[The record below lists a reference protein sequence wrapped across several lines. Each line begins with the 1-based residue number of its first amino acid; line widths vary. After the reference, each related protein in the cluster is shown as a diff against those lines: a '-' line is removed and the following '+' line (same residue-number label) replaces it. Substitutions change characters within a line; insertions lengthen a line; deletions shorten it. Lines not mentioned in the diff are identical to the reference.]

1 MAAGTTLRR
10 RSGRGRGPTASS
22 RPALIEQWLRVVI
35 SVGLAS
41 TALIQLSGAAQVVTL
56 LGAGALLAVTG
67 LAGCTRPAESRRCG
81 ELIGGRARAMLKAEG
96 CAGRA
101 PPWLEATL
109 RTAYG
114 SRCVEIW
121 SSARDGAL
129 VLVIGK
135 RGHETPPSPR
145 LIDAIPEQVQQ
156 QARADLV
163 LPRHSRRRHLDS
175 RVAGR

>member
-1 MAAGTTLRR
+1 M
-10 RSGRGRGPTASS
+10 
-22 RPALIEQWLRVVI
+22 I

-101 PPWLEATL
+101 PPGLKP
-109 RTAYG
+109 RFG
-114 SRCVEIW
+114 QPMVR
-121 SSARDGAL
+121 GAL
-129 VLVIGK
+129 KSGLV
-135 RGHETPPSPR
+135 H
-145 LIDAIPEQVQQ
+145 AM
-156 QARADLV
+156 AR
-163 LPRHSRRRHLDS
+163 
-175 RVAGR
+175 